1 MRTEARGKI
10 EEIIFPNKLF
20 PKNTPLHEVRIVNFV
35 KGRFKPFSD
44 SLFSEKCKY
53 DSSDC
58 SIIGN
63 IYENPEFVKE
73 AIK

>member
-10 EEIIFPNKLF
+10 EEIIFPNKLLIS
-20 PKNTPLHEVRIVNFV
+20 PKKVRIVNFV